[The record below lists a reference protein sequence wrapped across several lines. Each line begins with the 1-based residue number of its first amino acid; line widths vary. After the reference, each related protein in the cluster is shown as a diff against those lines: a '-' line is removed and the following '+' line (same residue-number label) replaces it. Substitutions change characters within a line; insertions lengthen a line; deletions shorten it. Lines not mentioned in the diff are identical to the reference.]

1 MGLLGFIDTTFIL
14 TLGIVLLICGGIMIY
29 CYRRLNALENG
40 LIQQGRVMQEFIT
53 NYNLTMQMRDST
65 NNLSSSLANGGGNN
79 NNINPDTLELQS
91 REDKIVVS
99 DDELSDD
106 DDDDDDLSEQID
118 NIIIDD
124 DISDVGTDIEEIINK
139 NGPNSDRNIEVDSS
153 DLTLDK
159 LDIDLNTEDL
169 QSAFIDALQS
179 ASIDDLQSA
188 SIDAL
193 QSASID
199 ALQSVSIDALQ
210 SASIDALQ
218 SASIDA
224 LKEDLQSVLIENDN
238 EKTDISSRIIPIVD
252 IEGQDT
258 SKKNPSRLKVDELR
272 ELVVNKNLVSNDE
285 AQKLKKGELVRLL
298 E

>member
-65 NNLSSSLANGGGNN
+65 NNISSSLANGGGNN
-79 NNINPDTLELQS
+79 NINPDTLELES
-91 REDKIVVS
+91 RENKIVVS
-99 DDELSDD
+99 DDDLSDDD

-124 DISDVGTDIEEIINK
+124 DISDVGTDIEEIIN
-139 NGPNSDRNIEVDSS
+139 NGPNRDRNIEVDYS
-153 DLTLDK
+153 DLTL
-159 LDIDLNTEDL
+159 NTV
-169 QSAFIDALQS
+169 
-179 ASIDDLQSA
+179 DLQSA

-199 ALQSVSIDALQ
+199 DLQSVSIDALQ

-224 LKEDLQSVLIENDN
+224 LKDDLQSVSIENDN

-258 SKKNPSRLKVDELR
+258 TKKNPSRLKVDELR

>member
-53 NYNLTMQMRDST
+53 NYNLTMQMRNST

-79 NNINPDTLELQS
+79 NINPDTLELES

-99 DDELSDD
+99 DDDLSD

-124 DISDVGTDIEEIINK
+124 DISDVGTDIEEIIN
-139 NGPNSDRNIEVDSS
+139 NGPNRDRNIEVDSS
-153 DLTLDK
+153 EDK

-169 QSAFIDALQS
+169 QSASQ
-179 ASIDDLQSA
+179 
-188 SIDAL
+188 
-193 QSASID
+193 
-199 ALQSVSIDALQ
+199 DALQ

-218 SASIDA
+218 SASQDALQSASRDALQSASRDA
-224 LKEDLQSVLIENDN
+224 LKEDLKSVLIENDD

-258 SKKNPSRLKVDELR
+258 TKKNPSKLKVDELR

>member
-29 CYRRLNALENG
+29 CYRRLNGLENG

-65 NNLSSSLANGGGNN
+65 RLANGGGNN
-79 NNINPDTLELQS
+79 NINRDTVELQS

-99 DDELSDD
+99 DDDLSDD
-106 DDDDDDLSEQID
+106 DDDDDLSDDDDDHDLSEQIN
-118 NIIIDD
+118 NIIIDH
-124 DISDVGTDIEEIINK
+124 DISDVGTDIEEIIN
-139 NGPNSDRNIEVDSS
+139 NGSNRGRDIEVDSTH
-153 DLTLDK
+153 LTIDK
-159 LDIDLNTEDL
+159 LDIDLDTEFL
-169 QSAFIDALQS
+169 QSAPIDALEVASMESLQPASMEYLDSS
-179 ASIDDLQSA
+179 AP
-188 SIDAL
+188 
-193 QSASID
+193 
-199 ALQSVSIDALQ
+199 
-210 SASIDALQ
+210 
-218 SASIDA
+218 
-224 LKEDLQSVLIENDN
+224 IENDN
-238 EKTDISSRIIPIVD
+238 DKTDISSRIIPIVD